1 MPVSHMSDVLQ
12 TPSLWR
18 LVQFVR
24 QQQDYWQ
31 QSETPPDLERFER
44 ALHNHVMAVERD
56 LLADELS
63 RYDVAADEV
72 TVEGVSYRR
81 SLESTQTYISAAG
94 PITVS
99 RHLYR
104 PAGRSTKSICPLE
117 LRAGIVQ
124 GLWTPT
130 AARQGAFVMAHLT
143 SRESA
148 MLFEELGGMQP
159 SVSTLDRL
167 PKTLSARFEAHRE
180 AWEGDLRARET
191 VPAEAVVLAVSLD
204 GVMAPMAQSESDQGA
219 HPEPTEPEASAVGDA
234 PGKRHYREAGCGTV
248 TLYDAEGQRLSTV
261 RYGRMPEYKK
271 ATLCAQLEAECQSIL
286 ALRPDLKVVKLA
298 DGAEE
303 NWRFLDHLDLGLSAA
318 DQAQVEQVSI
328 TDFYHGADHL
338 QQACDVIWGAG
349 SVDSQAEFARL
360 RTLLKED
367 AKGVDKIIGRLR
379 YRTSRLRGRKREQ
392 LDKALTYFR
401 NQRER
406 MRYAAYRQANLP
418 IGSGVVEAACKT
430 LVSSRLKRSGMRW
443 RMAGGQA
450 VLTLRSVIQ
459 SDRWERAWFLL
470 RNDFRKPVTIVEADG
485 PKVLDPAA

>member
-1 MPVSHMSDVLQ
+1 MPVSPSSDVLQ

-24 QQQDYWQ
+24 QHQDSWQ
-31 QSETPPDLERFER
+31 HSETPPDLERFER
-44 ALHNHVMAVERD
+44 ALHNHVMAVDRD

-72 TVEGVSYRR
+72 TVEGVSSRR

-94 PITVS
+94 PITGS

-148 MLFEELGGMQP
+148 MLCEELGGRQP

-167 PKTLSARFEAHRE
+167 PKTLWARFEAHRE
-180 AWEGDLRARET
+180 DGEGALRGRET

-204 GVMAPMAQSESDQGA
+204 GVMAPMARSAPAQGA
-219 HPEPTEPEASAVGDA
+219 PTEPTKPEASAVGDA

-261 RYGRMPEYKK
+261 RYGRMPEDKN
-271 ATLCAQLEAECQSIL
+271 ATLCAQLAAECQSIL

-303 NWRFLDHLDLGLSAA
+303 HGRFLAHLDLGLRGA
-318 DQAQVEQVSI
+318 DQAQVEQGSI
-328 TDFYHGADHL
+328 TDCSHGADHL
-338 QQACDVIWGAG
+338 PQACDVIWGAG
-349 SVDSQAEFARL
+349 SVDSQAAFARL

-367 AKGVDKIIGRLR
+367 AKGVDKLIGRLR
-379 YRTSRLRGRKREQ
+379 YRMSRLRGRKREQ
-392 LDKALTYFR
+392 LDKALPSFR

-406 MRYAAYRQANLP
+406 MRYAAYRQAHLP

-430 LVSSRLKRSGMRW
+430 LVSRRLKRSGRRW
-443 RMAGGQA
+443 GRAGGQA
-450 VLTLRSVIQ
+450 VLTRRSVIQ

-470 RNDFRKPVTIVEADG
+470 RNEFRKPVTIVEADG